1 MFGKMQ
7 SVLQQPPKKKKKKRQ
22 NKNPQNP
29 NINW

>member
-7 SVLQQPPKKKKKKRQ
+7 SVLQQPPKKKKKRQ